1 MKFQENRYPDK
12 DARTDMAIHVGC
24 GENSVY
30 TWFNRRRSKEK
41 DDAKDT
47 IDPSIIM
54 QGSRDST
61 PMEVDQQVDD
71 TVMNNAPMLLPD
83 VAENLQ
89 QSEETY
95 YDSSSPSFTSP
106 NELPQS
112 DNQQQ
117 TTAQSH
123 QNENANELSTLVG
136 PTGGIPSPT
145 SLKHLVQIMRN
156 ETRLVNRSVMLTL
169 IMNTNDTNMLKSFVN
184 SKGLAILRAWLVE
197 TAKSDNAAL
206 LVKLLETLKH
216 LPIDLE
222 ALKTTGLGRVVK
234 SMTKN
239 SEKTEVKQLI
249 NELMQQWKQL
259 IERVAETKTDEVKRT
274 RDLIGNIIVF
284 DNNRDQSDS
293 GSDVDVDTLA
303 VIGRL
308 ESLDRPVKK
317 SMTTALPRETP
328 KVKAI
333 NDTGFFDTLLAP
345 SQAKNSMLSKSTVT
359 QTSTTRNSKL
369 GYSLKPPPAL
379 QPKTTPLL
387 SIDSILDNWNASKVV
402 TTPVDQLDKTTPASV
417 NNTMTVSITTSENN
431 IESKKRKRVTWALG
445 EELTRIKFFESDP
458 DEWSSEAYG
467 MGTPH
472 EFGNARDMDINE
484 AKAAFHNDIW
494 YPPIAIC
501 FPDDVKP
508 PDVVISEESKTQM
521 LREQIALAAV
531 YFKEIHIPPSPAEPD
546 EIPNDNL
553 LNVRVIPLIDE
564 TELATPHTA
573 SLPTVV
579 MPTSS
584 GILSLSNTGNINDT
598 PSNFGSMA
606 NINNA
611 QSTPFPTPNM
621 DLSSLLTGIPAQL
634 AALAAGAITTGA
646 EMAVNRSAIF
656 NYTNPSV
663 GALSNVVK
671 SNSTIPQEVHRPL
684 IQLNVLN
691 DRIMQQLLKLT
702 QSGASQQSNLP
713 QQEYRTQSSQ
723 SYQVSSTPDYRAGN
737 SYSDDYDE
745 YDSRRPLVR
754 EGVRYPRTEIGFT
767 ITTSLAGGEEL
778 PTTQHAGILP
788 QAGV

>member
-1 MKFQENRYPDK
+1 
-12 DARTDMAIHVGC
+12 
-24 GENSVY
+24 
-30 TWFNRRRSKEK
+30 
-41 DDAKDT
+41 
-47 IDPSIIM
+47 
-54 QGSRDST
+54 
-61 PMEVDQQVDD
+61 MEVDQQVDD

-274 RDLIGNIIVF
+274 RD
-284 DNNRDQSDS
+284 QSDS

-303 VIGRL
+303 GPRKKLQYILNAIEIPDLRKVIGRL

-359 QTSTTRNSKL
+359 QTSTTSNNRNSKL

-671 SNSTIPQEVHRPL
+671 SNSTIPQEV
-684 IQLNVLN
+684 
-691 DRIMQQLLKLT
+691 IMQQLLKLT

-745 YDSRRPLVR
+745 YDVESSSSRSGGRSIPQDRDWVYHNNVAGR
-754 EGVRYPRTEIGFT
+754 GRGITNNTACRYFA
-767 ITTSLAGGEEL
+767 AGRCLKGSQC
-778 PTTQHAGILP
+778 PFRH
-788 QAGV
+788 